1 MAFEKRDAT
10 LFISLHE
17 HKHPAINDMH
27 FDCVCTRLAKKESLQ
42 RKSFAIFMP
51 ILLQNKL

>member
-10 LFISLHE
+10 LLSVYTNVNILRLMICTAVWRSLNKE
-17 HKHPAINDMH
+17 
-27 FDCVCTRLAKKESLQ
+27 AK
-42 RKSFAIFMP
+42 RKKYFAIFMP